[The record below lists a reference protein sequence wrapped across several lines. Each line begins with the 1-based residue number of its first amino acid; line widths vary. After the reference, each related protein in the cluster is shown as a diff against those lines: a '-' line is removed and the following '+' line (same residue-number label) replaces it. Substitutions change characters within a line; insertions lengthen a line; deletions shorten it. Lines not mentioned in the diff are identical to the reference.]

1 MLDMYPLYWTTSKG
15 GIFMRYSYEF
25 KRKAIELF
33 HQGEWPETPTGVLP
47 HTFHDQIRKWAK
59 QEMFNGPEINK
70 HRTDNQCWSPEKKYE
85 LVCQVLFGKSIRS
98 VSVMA
103 GINTGQLYQWVH
115 KYKTLGYNGL
125 MNKPKGRR
133 LKDSK
138 MKVTKTI
145 SPRKLKESEY
155 EELIRLRTENAY
167 IKAENEV
174 IKKEIALREE
184 KEAAR
189 LKAKKQRLLKRSENK
204 DIN

>member
-1 MLDMYPLYWTTSKG
+1 
-15 GIFMRYSYEF
+15 
-25 KRKAIELF
+25 
-33 HQGEWPETPTGVLP
+33 
-47 HTFHDQIRKWAK
+47 
-59 QEMFNGPEINK
+59 
-70 HRTDNQCWSPEKKYE
+70 
-85 LVCQVLFGKSIRS
+85 
-98 VSVMA
+98 MA

-125 MNKPKGRR
+125 INKPKGRPP
-133 LKDSK
+133 KDCK

-155 EELIRLRTENAY
+155 EELIRLRAENAY

-189 LKAKKQRLLKRSENK
+189 LKRKSSDYQNAPPARLSTKTSFENYANVQ
-204 DIN
+204 IYLLF